1 MAQHVIP
8 AAQLVSQ
15 YKPIRICNNYVVLQ
29 SIPCSP
35 ECKIDGEQDTL
46 QLPVKT
52 PENSFVAPA
61 NIHTIKAFMNRVGYQ
76 GVVDKVSAFFTKNLA
91 QPWQTMFKVVNR
103 CLTTRTSGHD
113 QTKINILQLFHVVI
127 NRTHVDYVA
136 LIWWDFMN
144 NMFQKKEAIQYP
156 RFTKLII
163 VDLMKKFPNIP
174 KRIEEDYHSIKDDIP
189 LIRET
194 DDFKEYEMVFMKKR
208 RQTARES
215 SSLRKSLK
223 ITIKKRQT
231 VEKDNDDSEDR
242 IKPRSHKDNPKF
254 IDDDDDKAE
263 EKNSDDM
270 GSLEIRNEETQTT
283 IPIPLSAL
291 RRMCRRQANIIIEDH
306 DSFRSEVPAF
316 VSQEFN
322 AHAPAIIEELFKN
335 YVQSNVVHVHPTTTT
350 STKTESSAT
359 LQYQLEDYFHSQHDE
374 HQDDDAPPE
383 GEKIVKKIRGHK
395 DQSLQEVL
403 CQKWDAWEEENVI
416 DEDEV
421 IPEDETPELIA
432 EFQDVDKRVPTI
444 FDRARMEATLRDS
457 LSNQS
462 RNAEEYAYHL
472 EQSTNFMENQ
482 IVWESSQQDI
492 PRTIPKTL
500 IFYGPQRNLN
510 EPPRYL
516 YNKDLF
522 FLKYGNTEEMKYI
535 LSLYKIHTE
544 EFPEPDLEEKLNQWV
559 RKVFKIFNED
569 ARITEVVRIITY
581 QPHGLD
587 FMEQILVIRA
597 NDKPDSFSEA
607 DFKYLNKNDIEDLYY
622 LYQSKEIN
630 NQKIKLMNSLIT
642 FIRSCVI
649 WERVYDFHLGIKS
662 YQMKVNLT
670 APILTL
676 PGIKEHAPYSIVKE
690 PQTCL
695 IYLNGQDEKRVMY
708 LVEIVKFCDATL
720 EKVLNEVKLRMF
732 ESRMLK
738 KPPLLIRKS
747 S

>member
-15 YKPIRICNNYVVLQ
+15 YKPIGRCNNYAVLQ

-35 ECKIDGEQDTL
+35 ECKIVGLILLDHYTL

-52 PENSFVAPA
+52 PENPFVAPA

-91 QPWQTMFKVVNR
+91 QPWQTMFKEFNR

-156 RFTKLII
+156 QFTKLII
-163 VDLMKKFPNIP
+163 VDLIKKFPNIP

-189 LIRET
+189 LVSVYTTGNVSVRGMLILNTFLTAEIRET
-194 DDFKEYEMVFMKKR
+194 DDFKEYEMVFMKMKKR
-208 RQTARES
+208 RQTAGES
-215 SSLRKSLK
+215 SSPRKSLK

-231 VEKDNDDSEDR
+231 VEKDDDDTEDR
-242 IKPRSHKDNPKF
+242 IEPRSHKDNPKF

-283 IPIPLSAL
+283 IPIPL
-291 RRMCRRQANIIIEDH
+291 RC
-306 DSFRSEVPAF
+306 
-316 VSQEFN
+316 
-322 AHAPAIIEELFKN
+322 
-335 YVQSNVVHVHPTTTT
+335 
-350 STKTESSAT
+350 
-359 LQYQLEDYFHSQHDE
+359 
-374 HQDDDAPPE
+374 
-383 GEKIVKKIRGHK
+383 
-395 DQSLQEVL
+395 
-403 CQKWDAWEEENVI
+403 
-416 DEDEV
+416 
-421 IPEDETPELIA
+421 A

-500 IFYGPQRNLN
+500 IFYGPQKNLN
-510 EPPRYL
+510 EPPR
-516 YNKDLF
+516 F
-522 FLKYGNTEEMKYI
+522 T
-535 LSLYKIHTE
+535 
-544 EFPEPDLEEKLNQWV
+544 Q
-559 RKVFKIFNED
+559 
-569 ARITEVVRIITY
+569 
-581 QPHGLD
+581 
-587 FMEQILVIRA
+587 
-597 NDKPDSFSEA
+597 
-607 DFKYLNKNDIEDLYY
+607 KNF
-622 LYQSKEIN
+622 QN
-630 NQKIKLMNSLIT
+630 LI
-642 FIRSCVI
+642 
-649 WERVYDFHLGIKS
+649 WKKS
-662 YQMKVNLT
+662 
-670 APILTL
+670 
-676 PGIKEHAPYSIVKE
+676 
-690 PQTCL
+690 
-695 IYLNGQDEKRVMY
+695 
-708 LVEIVKFCDATL
+708 
-720 EKVLNEVKLRMF
+720 
-732 ESRMLK
+732 
-738 KPPLLIRKS
+738 
-747 S
+747 